1 LTIAAETIIAMDS
14 GALLCRHIAEL
25 EIDKDTLQCAVD
37 QSIEDCNLVVVG
49 NKNLLSEHYELKHH
63 CEDL

>member
-1 LTIAAETIIAMDS
+1 MDS

-25 EIDKDTLQCAVD
+25 EIDKDTLQRAVD